1 MAGVSLVPCPTQDA
15 LLEETNA
22 LVQQWQL
29 RCHDLRSKHEAVL
42 TNGIGVQHTQQ
53 QDTRMEDAP
62 AQVTQ

>member
-1 MAGVSLVPCPTQDA
+1 MQDA
-15 LLEETNA
+15 LLEETSS
-22 LVQQWQL
+22 LVQQWQM

-42 TNGIGVQHTQQ
+42 TSGIGVQPAQQQ

>member
-1 MAGVSLVPCPTQDA
+1 MQDA
-15 LLEETNA
+15 LLEEASA
-22 LVQQWQL
+22 LVQQWQM

-42 TNGIGVQHTQQ
+42 TSGIGVQPAQQ